1 VVRRFFLPEN
11 RKEMDISFKFDP
23 EVLIGAD
30 TLSAAGTICSRYGK
44 RIMVAADHEMDSNI
58 VNKLKEILKDSN
70 IEVIVFDGI
79 GHNSTVDMAD
89 NVVELT
95 HAAHCN
101 AIIGF
106 GGYRTQ
112 LIARMTAIMMPMK
125 ITSFELLEGRMFQG
139 KFLPFITIPTE
150 GLDAFSLTNFFIAAD
165 PRSRL
170 VKSVLSPDSLF
181 SAVII
186 DSNLLTP
193 PSGANHAAF
202 LFDGFISAVEAYCS
216 VKANFLSDALLERAI
231 NFFAKLLKSSGINAD
246 LYAQACFLAAIGNA
260 VSSPGLGSALSY
272 AINARFPVQKQQCS
286 AVLLPYIMEKLVS
299 SRPEK
304 MARVAS
310 FLGSAGKTGS
320 VAEAAN
326 SAITGIKSCM
336 ETFNVQGDLKEFNI
350 PLDRVTAAVEA
361 ARSLEFVANSPWTV
375 SHEDAFELLRKII

>member
-1 VVRRFFLPEN
+1 LPEN
-11 RKEMDISFKFDP
+11 GKEMDISFKFDP

-44 RIMVAADHEMDSNI
+44 RIMIAADHAMDSATI
-58 VNKLKEILKDSN
+58 NKLKEILEDSN
-70 IEVIVFDGI
+70 IEAIVFDGI
-79 GHNSTVDMAD
+79 EENSTVDMSD
-89 NVVELT
+89 NIVELT

-106 GGYRTQ
+106 GGNKTQ
-112 LIARMTAIMMPMK
+112 IITRMAAIMMPMR

-139 KFLPFITIPTE
+139 RFLPLVSIPTE

-165 PRSRL
+165 PRNRL
-170 VKSVLSPDSLF
+170 VKSVQSPESLF

-186 DSNLLTP
+186 DSNLLIP
-193 PSGANHAAF
+193 PSGTNPVMF

-231 NFFAKLLKSSGINAD
+231 NFFAKLLRSGGTNAD
-246 LYAQACFLAAIGNA
+246 TYAQACFLAAIGNA
-260 VSSPGLGSALSY
+260 ISSPGIGSALSY

-299 SRPEK
+299 ARPEK

-326 SAITGIKSCM
+326 SAITGIQNCM
-336 ETFNVQGDLKEFNI
+336 ETFSIKGDLKEFNI

-375 SHEDAFELLRKII
+375 SHEDAFEILRKII

>member
-1 VVRRFFLPEN
+1 LPEN
-11 RKEMDISFKFDP
+11 GKEMDISFKFDP

-44 RIMVAADHEMDSNI
+44 RIMIAADHAMDSAT
-58 VNKLKEILKDSN
+58 VNKLKEILEDSN
-70 IEVIVFDGI
+70 IEAIVFDGI
-79 GHNSTVDMAD
+79 EENSTVDMSD
-89 NVVELT
+89 NIVELT

-106 GGYRTQ
+106 GGYKTQ
-112 LIARMTAIMMPMK
+112 IIARMAAIMMPMR

-139 KFLPFITIPTE
+139 RFLPLVSIPTE

-165 PRSRL
+165 PRNRL
-170 VKSVLSPDSLF
+170 VKSVQSPESLF

-186 DSNLLTP
+186 DSNLLMP
-193 PSGANHAAF
+193 PSGTNPVTF

-231 NFFAKLLKSSGINAD
+231 NFFAKLLRSSGTNAD

-260 VSSPGLGSALSY
+260 ASSPGIGSALSY
-272 AINARFPVQKQQCS
+272 AINARFPVQKQLCS
-286 AVLLPYIMEKLVS
+286 AVLLPYIMEKLIS
-299 SRPEK
+299 ARPEK

-326 SAITGIKSCM
+326 SAITGIKNCM
-336 ETFNVQGDLKEFNI
+336 EAFKIQGDLKGLNI
-350 PLDRVTAAVEA
+350 PLDRVTAAIEA

-375 SHEDAFELLRKII
+375 SHEDAFDMLRKII